1 MIYRFSIKK
10 VNRTLSYN
18 IQTFWVDI
26 DVKEDDKALDDKI
39 IFGLQSIGVDTIYD
53 SYLRSKGEIR
63 LETIP
68 FPSYPENAESQ
79 LLSIPV
85 INMVTIRSYT
95 TIEQS
100 KVLAEIL
107 PFESVDMYYG
117 YMEDKAHLLPY
128 SDTEVKSPCT
138 PCWSLAAL
146 LDVLPKIQ
154 GFKPII
160 TLYYNYIT
168 YPHMSDL
175 YTKADNLVDACYE
188 MILKLHKLNLL

>member
-53 SYLRSKGEIR
+53 PYLRSKGEIR
-63 LETIP
+63 FETIP

-85 INMVTIRSYT
+85 INEDRQLT
-95 TIEQS
+95 E
-100 KVLAEIL
+100 
-107 PFESVDMYYG
+107 F
-117 YMEDKAHLLPY
+117 EDKLECILEEYAHLDSKGELDTWDDTDKFVKKK
-128 SDTEVKSPCT
+128 SDE
-138 PCWSLAAL
+138 L
-146 LDVLPKIQ
+146 LHYIYKELNKNIPMWKTNWLGHTKNPIISEIGGYDGKNLCIDDKFIPLKELWEKLPKI
-154 GFKPII
+154 K
-160 TLYYNYIT
+160 
-168 YPHMSDL
+168 
-175 YTKADNLVDACYE
+175 
-188 MILKLHKLNLL
+188 